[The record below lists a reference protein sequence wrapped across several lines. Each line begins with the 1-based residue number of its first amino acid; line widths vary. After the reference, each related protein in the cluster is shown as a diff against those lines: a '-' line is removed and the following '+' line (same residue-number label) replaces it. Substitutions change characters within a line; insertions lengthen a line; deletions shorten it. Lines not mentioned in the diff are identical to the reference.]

1 MLSNLLTG
9 KEFRAL
15 FVSTVR
21 TYHTY
26 KELET
31 SETCETDRP
40 YLYFLSD
47 PKLLNTALT
56 RAQSL
61 IAVVGDPFSLRTVG
75 DCQGV
80 WEEFIKRCIDEGK
93 LFGIEHNELEQCISQ
108 CGLNVNAA
116 EFVPTVVEEDNQPT
130 WSTQTFQE
138 HDKNDE
144 LAAQSSPIIAGLDPT
159 YENNAPEDRDASDSD
174 DAGDEMSESDELANA
189 DDFAEYEN
197 VDETV
202 PPKHMDPIMQ
212 ALKKKREEDKLKRER
227 RAKTRSKRGA
237 MVGAQNSKQEEND
250 FTTVED
256 KTSTG
261 NKVFHEDI
269 EMKTKRGKTYIMPT
283 NFSYKLSERFE
294 RLTRPPKE
302 KHQECFQKEYLLR
315 LLEREPQVYRKCT
328 LRLGSDRAQTSYGEL
343 KDAGSEDILIE
354 GNTRQTLDR
363 DVVVVKL
370 SKQPGKD
377 CTDLDVTQEHPRG
390 TIKGILQHVTNPR
403 ERQFVCRVSRDD
415 PRVMYPINKSMRPI
429 ANLELSDDKCDGV
442 QIYKK
447 VNPDSDEKAVR
458 LKTIPRREAL
468 SGKFL
473 FVVQYLQW
481 RPEFPRPLGIV
492 TKVIRRGDDIGD
504 TYNVLAA
511 EYNLKEE
518 FPEGVNREIDRNM
531 DEWKEI
537 PNSERESRKVVEN
550 AFTIDPPNSRALDD
564 ALTIENVENGCF
576 KVGVH
581 IADVSYYVR
590 VDSRID
596 DEARKRGTSY
606 FGGSYRGDYE
616 VLMLPATLSHDICS
630 LLPTV
635 ERLAVSVYLVMDEDG
650 VVQHGNL
657 DFCRSVVKS
666 QCRLTYAQAQ
676 MVILEKRVH
685 LDPIDGE
692 LTPVIEESIRK
703 LHLIAQAR
711 RKLRLGDASFF
722 HFNHEDRKE
731 DIEAH
736 ELVEEMMILANS
748 AVAKHLVQEKPELLS
763 LRIQR
768 PPKTPKLDDWRNEF
782 KRIGQLSLSLRKH
795 FNEYE
800 NVEIEEQFAIP
811 TSTWYSIDK
820 ARRNQDQREL
830 KLLICNETLFPQLA
844 VAHSSLNSRQRRA
857 EDVIA
862 AEVNQDERLHW
873 SLNVREYTRF
883 TSPIRRYFDILTH
896 RLLLETSGK
905 EIVADDF
912 ANVHQRCSYVSE
924 QSSKFEKDCT
934 RVGVAG
940 KLARGSCEFSAVVE
954 KIGQDND
961 FIRFQLLS
969 DTGQYLSEKQR
980 TIRISHLGPIEQPV
994 RNEVSGGLE
1003 MKWKLRIY
1011 DASMENVERA
1021 KTSPRDAAR
1030 HLLEDWNKIQALISD
1045 VDTTTGHHL
1054 LSELWRGVLDAIK
1067 TSDDRGLET
1076 RLEHVN
1082 GEIVRQN
1089 CRQEE
1094 ERSRLRNERKAELDQ
1109 RFYQAFVQE
1118 ARDESDEEDSD
1129 EDKDN
1134 SEGDDDSL
1142 DFDDE
1147 DNFQERDL
1155 VKLEE
1160 EDQQNKGKGRTDV
1173 NQEEDAEVHFV
1184 ETSLRLKVADT
1195 ANVHLAANNSSGL
1208 VSPELQLFNLAP
1220 GIDIC
1225 IEHRKLPDRCF
1236 SMTATQKATQRNYRS
1251 IELYV
1256 DLWKPVLHMEA
1267 ATVAVQGD
1275 DTVILKDLEVE
1286 WKSAGKKT
1294 VGIFQLCKQFTETR
1308 QIEIYKWDY
1317 ACVKVNC
1324 FNLSSGNEDNNE
1336 ETGSRTKAEGKDG
1349 ENDTPRQRH
1358 SSYWVGHC
1366 IITEVNSFRDPP
1378 KYTLTLFQ
1386 TSMAV
1391 PKEFKSDEG
1400 YTRTCTVEI
1409 IKQAIPSR

>member
-1 MLSNLLTG
+1 MLSILLTG

-80 WEEFIKRCIDEGK
+80 WEEFIKRCVNEGK

-108 CGLNVNAA
+108 CGLNVNAV
-116 EFVPTVVEEDNQPT
+116 EFVPTGAEDDNQPT
-130 WSTQTFQE
+130 WSTPTFQE
-138 HDKNDE
+138 DGKNGE
-144 LAAQSSPIIAGLDPT
+144 LAAESSPIIAGSDPT
-159 YENNAPEDRDASDSD
+159 NESNVTDDRDASDSD

-202 PPKHMDPIMQ
+202 PPKYMDPILQ
-212 ALKKKREEDKLKRER
+212 ALRKKCEENKLKRER
-227 RAKTRSKRGA
+227 RLETRSKRGA
-237 MVGAQNSKQEEND
+237 KAGAQNLKQEEND
-250 FTTVED
+250 FPPLED
-256 KTSTG
+256 NTSTG
-261 NKVFHEDI
+261 NKVVHEDI
-269 EMKTKRGKTYIMPT
+269 EMKTKKGKTHVMWT
-283 NFSYKLSERFE
+283 NFSYKLSERSE
-294 RLTRPPKE
+294 RLIRPPKE
-302 KHQECFQKEYLLR
+302 KHQECLQTEYLQR
-315 LLEREPQVYRKCT
+315 LLENEPELYRKCT
-328 LRLGSDRAQTSYGEL
+328 FRLVSDRAQTSYGEL
-343 KDAGSEDILIE
+343 QDAKSEDILIE
-354 GNTRQTLDR
+354 GNTRQRFDG
-363 DVVVVKL
+363 DEVVVKL
-370 SKQPGKD
+370 SNQPAKD
-377 CTDLDVTQEHPRG
+377 CCDVEITEVRLRG
-390 TIKGILQHVTNPR
+390 TIEGVLKHVTNFR
-403 ERQFVCRVSRDD
+403 ERQLVCTVSRSD
-415 PRVMYPINKSMRPI
+415 PRVMHPINKSMRPI
-429 ANLELSDDKCDGV
+429 VNLTEENCDGV

-447 VNPDSDEKAVR
+447 VDPDSNEKAVR
-458 LKTIPRREAL
+458 VKTIPRRDAL
-468 SGKFL
+468 SGKFF

-481 RPEFPRPLGIV
+481 RREFPLPLGIV
-492 TKVIRRGDDIGD
+492 TKVIRRGDDIAD

-518 FPEGVNREIDRNM
+518 FPDVVNREVRRNTDR
-531 DEWKEI
+531 WKKI
-537 PNSERESRKVVEN
+537 PYCERESRKVVEN

-630 LLPTV
+630 LLPTE

-650 VVQHGNL
+650 VVQHSNL

-676 MVILEKRVH
+676 KIILERRVC
-685 LDPIDGE
+685 LDPKDGE
-692 LTPVIEESIRK
+692 LTPVVEESIRK

-722 HFNHEDRKE
+722 HFNHADRKE

-768 PPKTPKLDDWRNEF
+768 PPKTSKLNEWRNEF

-795 FNEYE
+795 FNEHE
-800 NVEIEEQFAIP
+800 DVEIEEQFAIP
-811 TSTWYSIDK
+811 TSTWYSIEN
-820 ARRNQDQREL
+820 ARCNQDQREL
-830 KLLICNETLFPQLA
+830 KLLICNENLFPQLA
-844 VAHSSLNSRQRRA
+844 VAHSSLNARQRKA

-862 AEVNQDERLHW
+862 ADVMPDERLHW
-873 SLNVREYTRF
+873 SLNVSEYTRF
-883 TSPIRRYFDILTH
+883 TSPIRRYFDIVAH
-896 RLLLETSGK
+896 RLLLETS
-905 EIVADDF
+905 ARHDDV
-912 ANVHQRCSYVSE
+912 ANVYQRCSYVSE

-934 RVGVAG
+934 RVGVAE

-969 DTGQYLSEKQR
+969 ETGKHLTEKQR

-994 RNEVSGGLE
+994 RNEVSGCLE

-1021 KTSPRDAAR
+1021 KRSRDAAR

-1045 VDTTTGHHL
+1045 IDTTTGHHL

-1076 RLEHVN
+1076 LLEKVN
-1082 GEIVRQN
+1082 GEIVRQK

-1094 ERSRLRNERKAELDQ
+1094 ERSRLRYERKAELDQ

-1118 ARDESDEEDSD
+1118 VRDESDEEDSD

-1134 SEGDDDSL
+1134 TEGDDDSL

-1147 DNFQERDL
+1147 DDFQERDL

-1160 EDQQNKGKGRTDV
+1160 EDQQNKGRGWTDV
-1173 NQEEDAEVHFV
+1173 NQEKDAEVHFV

-1236 SMTATQKATQRNYRS
+1236 SMTATQKATQRNYSS

-1275 DTVILKDLEVE
+1275 DTIILKDLEVE
-1286 WKSAGKKT
+1286 WKSAGRKT

-1308 QIEIYKWDY
+1308 QIEIYQWDY

-1336 ETGSRTKAEGKDG
+1336 ETGSGTKAEGKDG
-1349 ENDTPRQRH
+1349 EKDTPRQRH